1 LLVSTLEQQCGRL
14 IEKGRRAPVRV
25 DDAYL
30 AADDI
35 DELWQR
41 FDARE
46 AKDPTQPGW
55 FATPEREAAIGI
67 VSDNPELQHLETT
80 TAEPNAGL
88 SDQNGTRAFCSDGER
103 HEQHQRRGEGEQ
115 RASEDEID
123 EPPHLIWCAVVTT
136 SAGELL

>member
-1 LLVSTLEQQCGRL
+1 MPSCICSLASSALVLLVSTLEQQCGRL

-46 AKDPTQPGW
+46 AKDATQRGW

-67 VSDNPELQHLETT
+67 VRDSPELQHLETAAT
-80 TAEPNAGL
+80 KPNAVL
-88 SDQNGTRAFCSDGER
+88 
-103 HEQHQRRGEGEQ
+103 
-115 RASEDEID
+115 
-123 EPPHLIWCAVVTT
+123 PH
-136 SAGELL
+136 

>member
-1 LLVSTLEQQCGRL
+1 MRFLIGVGLLEVSILACVSRMPCAPALASSALVLLVSTLEQQCGRL

-67 VSDNPELQHLETT
+67 VPDSPELQQLETT
-80 TAEPNAGL
+80 TA
-88 SDQNGTRAFCSDGER
+88 
-103 HEQHQRRGEGEQ
+103 
-115 RASEDEID
+115 
-123 EPPHLIWCAVVTT
+123 
-136 SAGELL
+136 